1 MNLRATPS
9 QYEAFLEGMVW
20 GDMVA
25 ELEVWETAARSEF
38 DVCHDLHRL
47 GNVQGR
53 LEALA
58 YLKRLPATL
67 LEFVREEWEVKR
79 LAMELGEAPVVE
91 GDEEG

>member
-25 ELEVWETAARSEF
+25 ELEVWESAARSEF
-38 DVCHDLHRL
+38 DVCHDLHQL
-47 GNVQGR
+47 GNIQGR

-67 LEFVREEWEVKR
+67 LEFAQEEWEARKE
-79 LAMELGEAPVVE
+79 AMERGETLVE
-91 GDEEG
+91 NEEE